1 MTPIIWIVTCSVV
14 LVLVFFVWVVASNW
28 QDEEKA
34 KLRANEENEQT
45 LTLEQL
51 MDIERSFN

>member
-28 QDEEKA
+28 QDKEKA
-34 KLRANEENEQT
+34 KLRANEENEST

>member
-34 KLRANEENEQT
+34 KLRANEENEST

>member
-34 KLRANEENEQT
+34 KLRANEENESP
-45 LTLEQL
+45 LTLEEL